1 MRSNEERVAAV
12 KRRSKELER
21 ENGKRRGRI
30 VRLSSIAACLALI
43 VGLSLVM
50 PGVVGNFSEDTLG
63 YSAMTASIFQG
74 SGALGYIV
82 IGLLAF
88 ALGVCVTVLCDHTRR
103 MEREEKAEK
112 AQRENDDD

>member
-21 ENGKRRGRI
+21 ESRKHRGRI
-30 VRLSSIAACLALI
+30 VRLSSIAACLVI
-43 VGLSLVM
+43 VVALSLAM
-50 PGVVGNFSEDTLG
+50 PGIAGNFSDDALG
-63 YSAMTASIFQG
+63 YSAMTASVFQD

-88 ALGVCVTVLCDHTRR
+88 ALGVCVTVLCCQTRR
-103 MEREEKAEK
+103 MEREENTEK
-112 AQRENDDD
+112 PQRENDDD

>member
-1 MRSNEERVAAV
+1 MRSNEERIAAV

-21 ENGKRRGRI
+21 ENRKRRGLTL
-30 VRLSSIAACLALI
+30 RLFSVAACLVLI
-43 VGLSLVM
+43 VGLSLAM
-50 PGVVGNFSEDTLG
+50 PGIVGNFSDDTAG
-63 YSAMTASIFQG
+63 FPAMTASVFQG

-88 ALGVCVTVLCDHTRR
+88 ALGVCVTVLCYRTRH

-112 AQRENDDD
+112 TQRENDDD